1 MAKTIERWASSIIR
15 LIQGTELCDRDL
27 FSALESE
34 HIKKGGSLI
43 ATGYGEITLKVL
55 AQRGP
60 SEDNCLCFKDLN
72 GFTKEN
78 GAAN

>member
-1 MAKTIERWASSIIR
+1 MIAISSLR
-15 LIQGTELCDRDL
+15 T
-27 FSALESE
+27 SALESE